1 MIHMLDIG
9 IGIDGGIG
17 LYCRKQ
23 HLDRFVIV
31 DSIVQMFFFGC
42 TIVTMIYH
50 IDYQSMDWCH
60 FGTLGSS
67 VRLLLPLTR
76 REVEKFDGAVRNYS
90 GYVSFDVWMIN
101 TSQRFKANHVNYA

>member
-17 LYCRKQ
+17 LYYRKQ

-50 IDYQSMDWCH
+50 IDY
-60 FGTLGSS
+60 
-67 VRLLLPLTR
+67 
-76 REVEKFDGAVRNYS
+76 
-90 GYVSFDVWMIN
+90 
-101 TSQRFKANHVNYA
+101 

>member
-31 DSIVQMFFFGC
+31 DSIVQMFFF
-42 TIVTMIYH
+42 
-50 IDYQSMDWCH
+50 
-60 FGTLGSS
+60 
-67 VRLLLPLTR
+67 LLHYCNNDLP
-76 REVEKFDGAVRNYS
+76 Y
-90 GYVSFDVWMIN
+90 
-101 TSQRFKANHVNYA
+101 